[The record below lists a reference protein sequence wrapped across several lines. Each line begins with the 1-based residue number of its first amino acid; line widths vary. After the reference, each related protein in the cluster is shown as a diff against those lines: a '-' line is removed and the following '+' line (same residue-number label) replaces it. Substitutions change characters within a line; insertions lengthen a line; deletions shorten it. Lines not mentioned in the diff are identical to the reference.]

1 MRQGDQ
7 PIIQRK
13 LGADRIQSGRIVV
26 IFLRL
31 NVGAALDGLLYQ
43 LLEVEPFSARIS
55 ELRYRLPL
63 PAAAEL
69 VGINLAAGEL
79 TGQRELAGEVYRIIK
94 RFQNRADLDVVEL
107 RLERGMRRCAPRVER
122 AGERESST
130 VQAPLHLMNRQQ
142 PLLVADVTFHLG
154 KVHPPP
160 LQLVSRQVQ
169 PGVKTAQSVVILLNI
184 VIRNNRAQLP
194 VLALPLLVNAIIAR
208 GGGMRKQAIEVERA
222 RLKVQRPV
230 RLVAQ
235 HDAAVAGNGAAVS
248 R

>member
-13 LGADRIQSGRIVV
+13 LGADRVQSGRIVV

-63 PAAAEL
+63 PAAAKL
-69 VGINLAAGEL
+69 VGIDLTAGEL
-79 TGQRELAGEVYRIIK
+79 AGQRELAGEVYRIIK

-130 VQAPLHLMNRQQ
+130 VQAPC
-142 PLLVADVTFHLG
+142 
-154 KVHPPP
+154 
-160 LQLVSRQVQ
+160 
-169 PGVKTAQSVVILLNI
+169 I
-184 VIRNNRAQLP
+184 
-194 VLALPLLVNAIIAR
+194 
-208 GGGMRKQAIEVERA
+208 
-222 RLKVQRPV
+222 
-230 RLVAQ
+230 
-235 HDAAVAGNGAAVS
+235 
-248 R
+248 